1 MNFGFVGYKMVKA
14 VMKAGCRR
22 KKSLINWEQIGSII
36 FNLLYSLYAE
46 FPYSN
51 NNLSPS
57 LYNVTI
63 PVINRVL
70 YCGMIVFSAWIEGP
84 SKKVFQFRGILLY
97 LNNLTKDCVLCIL
110 YRYYITSIKLIN
122 KIDFNRDCLQIY
134 VTNVKYE
141 LCISSSKL

>member
-70 YCGMIVFSAWIEGP
+70 YCGMIVFSA
-84 SKKVFQFRGILLY
+84 
-97 LNNLTKDCVLCIL
+97 
-110 YRYYITSIKLIN
+110 
-122 KIDFNRDCLQIY
+122 
-134 VTNVKYE
+134 
-141 LCISSSKL
+141 